1 MAHRGGLPK
10 PIQGFGNLAPGSKVD
25 LKIGDEWDTGWIVKD
40 SSGGNHTIW
49 KYPNLNRFMCNQRID
64 VEIRVSNGTADDE
77 EL

>member
-1 MAHRGGLPK
+1 LPK

-25 LKIGDEWDTGWIVKD
+25 RKLSSGRWDPGWVVKD

-49 KYPNLNRFMCNQRID
+49 KYPNLNKFVCNQRID
-64 VEIRVSNGTADDE
+64 IEIRVSNGTSVDE